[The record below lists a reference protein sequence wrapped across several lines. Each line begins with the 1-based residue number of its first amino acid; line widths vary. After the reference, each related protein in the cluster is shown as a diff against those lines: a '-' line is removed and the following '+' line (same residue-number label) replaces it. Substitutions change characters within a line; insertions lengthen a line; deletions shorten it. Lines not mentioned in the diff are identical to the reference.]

1 MLQGTFIATAATAR
15 ATSVANAMGAASLG
29 QLFVKGKGLGGL
41 FANIGTALK
50 VGLRFLGPIGIA
62 LSALA
67 IVVPFVAKAYQD
79 QKDKMEAFGKIV
91 DVTADQIKYLGEQ
104 SGQDVVTETGFSRA
118 FLAEQEEVSS
128 QKSKDKAADEE
139 FLNRFE
145 QQIASASKGAVAD
158 VQQALNLVAFQLSS
172 SGLSDQVVRETIAAI
187 IRAAKR
193 SDITFDFN
201 NVGISEQN
209 TDEIIQGIKD
219 KISQAPIS
227 VTAEPQ
233 PTNPMDFGA
242 NFAAASTAQF
252 AYGQAVSEAVDSQAV
267 TDAALAAG
275 SAMQSFGLQLEDNK
289 IGIKEY
295 SAGIDGVVNSLT
307 GLNEKSRSDA
317 ANTMIDNLFPEEDQ
331 KDLRDML
338 KSIDDVDNR
347 FELIKLS
354 SIDTGDAFEKYANM
368 AKTSGINSKNFKKV
382 IDSVIPSL
390 HKEHQALIDVQEV
403 RAATDA
409 LDTELT
415 TQIGDLEKQRDAFNN
430 LRAAGIPAAEAVKL
444 LGNAN
449 LVAAASAGPLSEE
462 TLALVRDLLAIEKEI
477 AGFSGASSAGQKSSF
492 QEATERLKTQRTEI
506 KNSIKAYAG
515 LRKANVDVARAAE
528 IAGDSLFAAALASK
542 KVGSKEWKKLY
553 NEIER
558 VRKAENKWKNTTLDG
573 KTAQF
578 NEVYDKVSEIFNAQ
592 EAILEANNESATKTN
607 KTLIESLEAQIE
619 GYERQIGTFQRDL
632 DKIAEKEDE
641 INKTYDKKVD
651 ALEAVKK
658 LNQDIINQQKSQLS
672 IADALSQGDI
682 AAAASAMQDSRAQN
696 AAAQGD
702 ATRNA
707 LDIARQSQLNALK
720 ENGLT
725 RAEIEAKIK
734 TLKGQI
740 STIEFGS
747 LQTARD
753 AVEAADRALEK
764 AKGSLTVNG
773 LTKTAWDVQKA
784 SIDVATT
791 RAGLYKKEADKALA
805 SVKGIT
811 SEWNSLNGRV
821 ITTYYQSLPASEKG
835 KTPKGKADGGYI
847 SGPGTATSD
856 SIPALLSNGEY
867 VIKAASVT
875 KFGKNF
881 LDAINAGNLPGFKK
895 GGSVLKSISSKA
907 INALSNPAQFN
918 KPVYNMPERNYPGPG
933 SSGFGLSTSSTA
945 ESSTAV
951 DNSVYNYNLSVNVGG
966 TNATPEQIANV
977 VMRKIQSVGS
987 QRLRG
992 QVVR

>member
-1 MLQGTFIATAATAR
+1 
-15 ATSVANAMGAASLG
+15 
-29 QLFVKGKGLGGL
+29 
-41 FANIGTALK
+41 
-50 VGLRFLGPIGIA
+50 
-62 LSALA
+62 
-67 IVVPFVAKAYQD
+67 
-79 QKDKMEAFGKIV
+79 MEAFGKIV
-91 DVTADQIKYLGEQ
+91 DITADQIKYLGDQ
-104 SGQDVVTETGFSRA
+104 AGQDVVTETGFDTA
-118 FLAEQEEVSS
+118 FLSEQEEVSS
-128 QKSKDKAADEE
+128 QKAKDRAEDEE
-139 FLNRFE
+139 FTKQFS
-145 QQIASASKGAVAD
+145 QQITAASKGAAAD
-158 VQQALNLVAFQLSS
+158 VQEALRLVAYQLSS
-172 SGLSDQVVRETIAAI
+172 AGLGDQVVKETIAGI
-187 IRAAKR
+187 IRASKR
-193 SDITFDFN
+193 TDIVFDFN
-201 NVGISEQN
+201 SVGVSEEN
-209 TDEIIQGIKD
+209 TDAIIQGIKD
-219 KISQAPIS
+219 KVSQAPVS
-227 VTAEPQ
+227 VTVEPEPAPQ
-233 PTNPMDFGA
+233 TDFGSSLLQA
-242 NFAAASTAQF
+242 FAAPQLSYGTA
-252 AYGQAVSEAVDSQAV
+252 VIEAIDSQAV
-267 TDAALAAG
+267 TDAAISAG
-275 SAMQSFGLQLEDNK
+275 SAVQSFGLQLASNK

-295 SAGIDGVVNSLT
+295 NAGIDEITNSLS
-307 GLNEKSRSDA
+307 GFNEESRSNA
-317 ANTMIDNLFPEEDQ
+317 ANTMIDNLFPAEDQ
-331 KDLRDML
+331 ASLRETL
-338 KSIDDVDNR
+338 KGIDDVDKR
-347 FELIKLS
+347 FELIKLAGIDSGEGFMQYAKMANNSAMS
-354 SIDTGDAFEKYANM
+354 SDR
-368 AKTSGINSKNFKKV
+368 FKKV
-382 IDSVIPSL
+382 VSAMIPVL
-390 HKEHQALIDVQEV
+390 HSKNKAVAESNELEE
-403 RAATDA
+403 ATNA
-409 LDTELT
+409 LDIDLG
-415 TQIGDLEKQRDAFNN
+415 TQIEDLEKQRDAFYN
-430 LRAAGIPAAEAVKL
+430 LRDAGIPAADAVKL

-449 LVAAASAGPLSEE
+449 LLAAASAGPLSEE
-462 TLALVRDLLAIEKEI
+462 TMALVRDLLAIEKEVDSFGRG
-477 AGFSGASSAGQKSSF
+477 AGGGQKSPF

-578 NEVYDKVSEIFNAQ
+578 NEVYDKVSEIFSAQ

-632 DKIAEKEDE
+632 DKIAEKEDK

-707 LDIARQSQLNALK
+707 LDIARKSELKGLK

-725 RAEIEAKIK
+725 REQIEGRIK

-753 AVEAADRALEK
+753 AVEAADKALDK
-764 AKGSLTVNG
+764 ARGSLTVNG
-773 LTKTAWDVQKA
+773 LTKAAWDAQKA
-784 SIDVATT
+784 SIDVAST
-791 RAGLYKKEADKALA
+791 RAGLYKKETDKALA

-821 ITTYYQSLPASEKG
+821 ITTYYQSLPISEKG
-835 KTPKGKADGGYI
+835 KAPKGKADGGYI

-895 GGSVLKSISSKA
+895 GGSALKSISSKA

-918 KPVYNMPERNYPGPG
+918 KPVYNMPERDYADLG
-933 SSGFGLSTSSTA
+933 SSGISFSTSSGA